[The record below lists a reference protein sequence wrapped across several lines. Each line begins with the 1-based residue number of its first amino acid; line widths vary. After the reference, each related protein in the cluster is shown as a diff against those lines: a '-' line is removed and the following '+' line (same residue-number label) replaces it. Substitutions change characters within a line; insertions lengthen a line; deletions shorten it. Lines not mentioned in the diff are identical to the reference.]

1 MSNLYHASCL
11 GVVLAGG
18 LSSRMGKDK
27 ALLARNSAKK
37 ETMLDYSQQQLKKAG
52 LEHIVISG
60 QQHGLPD
67 KVEKLGPMGGIY
79 SVIEHYKPQ
88 SILVLPVDLPLID
101 HHCLTQLKLTGELS
115 QKACFFQ
122 DNYLPLYLPI
132 TAFVEQFFNNSFSQL
147 QHESTIEH
155 KSKKGPS
162 IRSLMQQIPTNVI
175 KSKNKQ
181 SLFNANTPSQW
192 QQAQSQFTTIRK
204 SHV

>member
-1 MSNLYHASCL
+1 MNDLYHASCL

-27 ALLARNSAKK
+27 ALLTRDPANKK
-37 ETMLDYSQQQLKKAG
+37 TMLDYSQQQLKNAG
-52 LEHIVISG
+52 LEHIVVSG

-101 HHCLTQLKLTGELS
+101 YHCLTQLKLTGELS

-122 DNYLPLYLPI
+122 DNYLPLYLPV
-132 TAFVEQFFNNSFSQL
+132 TAFVEQFFKSSFSQL
-147 QHESTIEH
+147 QHESKIEL